1 MKSKKRIPILAAFLS
16 CIGIGLGQIYNTQLK
31 KGIIFFLVLMLCPFL
46 IFMAALYFHFVG
58 MVIVLLLS
66 LTFILFMIIDAW
78 YVAAKKK
85 VTVLK
90 SYNTFDVYLFYALI
104 TGLIFNLYFFGG
116 GELISQKV
124 GIKMYSVST
133 ASMEPTLLIGDHIFV
148 DKNYYKR
155 NEPQKKDLV
164 LFQSPQDSRYMHLKR
179 VVAME
184 GDKIKIRNKQVFIN
198 DKLIREAYIPIP
210 TQKILTEENQYDY
223 IKVQQDNFGPA
234 IVPENHC
241 FILGDNRDNSY
252 DSRHFGFLP
261 LKNIKGKPLFICFSS
276 QLESIDFVTESNL
289 KRLFKTLFTIRPER
303 IGLNFD

>member
-148 DKNYYKR
+148 DKNYDKR

-164 LFQSPQDSRYMHLKR
+164 LFQSPQDSRHMHLKR
-179 VVAME
+179 VIAMA
-184 GDKIKIRNKQVFIN
+184 GDKIEIRNKQVFIN

-210 TQKILTEENQYDY
+210 TKKILTEENLDDY
-223 IKVQQDNFGPA
+223 IQDNFGPA

-241 FILGDNRDNSY
+241 FVLGDNRDNSM
-252 DSRHFGFLP
+252 DSRFFGFVP
-261 LKNIKGKPLFICFSS
+261 LKNLEGKPLFICFSS
-276 QLESIDFVTESNL
+276 QLESKDFAMKSDLERV
-289 KRLFKTLFTIRPER
+289 FKTLFTIRAER